1 MPINA
6 KLVWKAPPRPGS
18 HSSADTQARWVRKG
32 PKRMPGYKMTSNGF
46 ARPDEES
53 FIDKVHAGTCEPGR
67 EPRVRYHG

>member
-1 MPINA
+1 
-6 KLVWKAPPRPGS
+6 
-18 HSSADTQARWVRKG
+18 
-32 PKRMPGYKMTSNGF
+32 MPGYKMTSNGF